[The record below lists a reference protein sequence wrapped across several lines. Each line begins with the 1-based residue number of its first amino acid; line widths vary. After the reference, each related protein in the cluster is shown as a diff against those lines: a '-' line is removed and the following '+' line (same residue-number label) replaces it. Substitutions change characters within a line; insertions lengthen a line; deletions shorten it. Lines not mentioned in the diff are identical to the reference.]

1 MLTREKPI
9 HIVAVA
15 LLLIAVQIIVI
26 AEYFGIQNRTA
37 KPDEQYIFCTQEA
50 KQCPDGSYVSRT
62 GPNCEFAECAK
73 PSIAQIDASDWKTY
87 RNKKYGFEVKYPND
101 WKVEEGSVQ
110 LATKPQLI
118 FSTRFHPVDIMIRV
132 YKNEQYLPVREWY
145 SVFLEGKEFSREGK
159 RKATETVID
168 NLKALEISSSVMGDR
183 AIRTYLPL
191 DDKIIGI
198 EFMATGPNINSA
210 DLNLYNS
217 FRATLRIK

>member
-87 RNKKYGFEVKYPND
+87 RNKKYGFEVKYPPD
-101 WKVEEGSVQ
+101 GRIIETPDGSIIYGEG
-110 LATKPQLI
+110 
-118 FSTRFHPVDIMIRV
+118 RPVDSIVFIEVGKNIEENYTRSGIDKTNLSCREIMLG
-132 YKNEQYLPVREWY
+132 E
-145 SVFLEGKEFSREGK
+145 
-159 RKATETVID
+159 
-168 NLKALEISSSVMGDR
+168 LKAKRCEEKS
-183 AIRTYLPL
+183 
-191 DDKIIGI
+191 
-198 EFMATGPNINSA
+198 
-210 DLNLYNS
+210 
-217 FRATLRIK
+217 